1 MSPNDDW
8 YDNLMAE
15 SRKEDV
21 CQILSEMVE
30 MYLDDR
36 EENLLRLIYLYLRL
50 HPYSYGSD
58 RWLDKTIQRAATDG
72 TPLLMRAFILG
83 EFDLFSIPFEFFK
96 KPTKKNFLLEDLLS
110 RLPGAHKGMKSQIA
124 NCLKSENILTLE
136 DLISKEECDLR
147 RIPKF
152 GKDSIRALKYGLL
165 IHGFHLKNHK
175 SNGGC
180 NGR

>member
-1 MSPNDDW
+1 MALHDDV
-8 YDNLMAE
+8 MAE
-15 SRKEDV
+15 FRRAEICYV
-21 CQILSEMVE
+21 LSEMVE
-30 MYLDDR
+30 MYLKGR
-36 EENLLRLIYLYLRL
+36 QENLLRLIYRYLDL
-50 HPYSYGSD
+50 HPYVYGSNS
-58 RWLDKTIQRAATDG
+58 WLDETIESAATDG
-72 TPLLMRAFILG
+72 DPLLMEAFILG
-83 EFDLFSIPFEFFK
+83 GFDLFSIPFKFFK

-110 RLPGAHKGMKSQIA
+110 RLPGSSKGMKDRIA

-152 GKDSIRALKYGLL
+152 GKHSMRELKRGLL
-165 IHGFHLKNHK
+165 IHGFPLKNHK